1 MIARD
6 AFPYVASLL
15 EISGFSQGSIRER
28 RSPGPAS
35 SPIVKT
41 GQTTFVIVKVGQTKI
56 VTMFDL
62 FGTTARSL
70 MHHGP
75 FKGCLPFER
84 SVL

>member
-28 RSPGPAS
+28 RSPDPAS
-35 SPIVKT
+35 SPVDK
-41 GQTTFVIVKVGQTKI
+41 TTFVIVKVGQTKF
-56 VTMFDL
+56 VNLHDL
-62 FGTTARSL
+62 FGTTARSP

-75 FKGCLPFER
+75 FKGCLPFKR
-84 SVL
+84 LIV